1 MSNFVDVQDRWASSG
16 SAVLLKSA
24 GIAMVVLC
32 ALAIIIT
39 PLGLKAQLMF
49 GVLTFV
55 IALIASTN
63 ASRRTTLMLTLLS
76 VAISTRYIYWR
87 LTQTLSFDSPLGGFL
102 GIGLFLAELYAWLIM
117 LLSYVQTAWPLDRKP
132 VPLPHDVSSWPTV
145 DVYIPTYNESLAVVG
160 DTVIAALNMDYPA
173 DKMRVY
179 LLDDGR
185 REEFRAFAEEI
196 GCHYITRPD
205 NKHAKAGNLNHAMTL
220 TDGEYVCIFDCD
232 HVPTRAFLQLS
243 LGTLV
248 ANPKL
253 ALVQTPH
260 HFYSPE
266 PFQRN
271 TAIGRNLPSEG
282 ELFYGMI
289 QPGNDFWN
297 AAYFCGSCAV
307 IRRKAL
313 DRVGRFA
320 GETVTEDAHSA
331 LKMQKL
337 GWDTAY
343 LNIPLAAG
351 LATEKFA
358 LHVGQR
364 VRWARGMTQIFRLDN
379 PLFGGKMKLAQRLC
393 YLNAILHFQFPLA
406 RLVFLTSPLAYLFLG
421 QSIIA
426 ASASLIAAYA
436 LPHLLQCWLTNARL
450 EDRYRHAFWGE
461 IYEVALCFHLLKPTL
476 LTLLRPRHG
485 KFNVTDKGGLLDRS
499 YFDWHL
505 VLPHLAVSF
514 LLLSGIAFGLA
525 RVYLWPDYFPIDRD
539 TMWLNTGW
547 SIFNLVILFAAIS
560 VALETKQVRKHVR
573 FPAKINVTVRLA
585 NERQFPARTIDI
597 SMGGVAVRVPDG
609 ANPDDT
615 IVGIALPCASR
626 LVEFPVRAVNSR
638 PGVAM
643 LQFAPVSLEQRRD
656 LVLAIMGRADA
667 WITRPTLPR
676 EGMLKSWLDL
686 LRVDGA
692 FILSVFRRRGEPEP
706 AREAAKPGL
715 RLIEKTGDLGKRA
728 ATILL
733 ALSVG
738 LGALFMATSAH
749 AQSEDADAQ
758 SVDTPASA
766 ATDGPERNFALTLK
780 DLGASD
786 RIVLSAPGDET
797 GLPFTLRHDEIA
809 SQATLLIT
817 LSYADK
823 EPSHRGTLAITLNG
837 ESLGEIRPGSGAS
850 QTATLEVPINPILLL
865 GNNTI
870 GFRYVGAGAGK
881 CAGRVDSDRA
891 LFIDNMRSSLR
902 LTMTRLPQKP
912 SLGLLPA
919 PFFDAGDMMALDLP
933 FVYASAPGDSSLL
946 ASAVV
951 ASYFGGLASY
961 RGYNFTPNIGTLPD
975 GNAVVFAT
983 GGDDIAGLHLPVVR
997 GPTLAV
1003 VQNPVDPQGWLL
1015 LVLGRD
1021 GGELQAAANALALG
1035 NYASDQ
1041 AVARVEAPALPRR
1054 LDNDAPRWL
1063 PAGRKIPLSRMPNAA
1078 LALDAKGLR
1087 QGVLTAD
1094 FRIPPDLYAWPDRGM
1109 PLSINYRYPVGS
1121 WLDASASHLD
1131 VLVNNQYLKSFPLTK
1146 PRLSLASIFGSGAA
1160 AHRNYVEATSKVD
1173 IPTYLLFGQ
1182 NQLQFY
1188 FNLADKADACN
1199 GVAGGGGN
1207 NASTSGPGDISTS
1220 IGPDTTL
1227 DLSNAH
1233 HFAKLP
1239 NLAFFASAGFPFTR
1253 SADLSHTT
1261 AVMSQTP
1268 DLQTIAA
1275 FLDLMGRFG
1284 DATGVPATGLS
1295 LSHGDDLRALKGK
1308 DVLLLGTD
1316 AELSGFARV
1325 MAGAPVRRQ
1334 DASLIV
1340 NPAPLRKLGDSL
1352 LPAGY
1357 IRDMREADR
1366 LLRSPEGFSA
1376 LMSFRSPADSSRLV
1390 IALVAKQ
1397 PFVLP
1402 ALIRD
1407 LNVRSRNAKVQGD
1420 LTLWTTEGIES
1431 FAFGPQFW
1439 SGDLPPLTYLLAYLS
1454 RSPLLMALGLV
1465 VCMILLSLPLYS
1477 ALRVRARERLEAR

>member
-1 MSNFVDVQDRWASSG
+1 MLNSLQEQWSG
-16 SAVLLKSA
+16 DAQGVLAKTA
-24 GIAMVVLC
+24 GIMIVVLC

-39 PLGLKAQLMF
+39 PLGLRAQLMF
-49 GVLTFV
+49 GVLTFG
-55 IALIASTN
+55 IAAVASTN

-76 VAISTRYIYWR
+76 VAITLRYIYWR
-87 LTQTLSFDSPLGGFL
+87 FTQTLSFDSPLGGFL
-102 GIGLFLAELYAWLIM
+102 GIGLFLAELYASLIM
-117 LLSYVQTAWPLDRKP
+117 ILSYVQTAWPLDRKP
-132 VPLPHDVSSWPTV
+132 IPLPSDVSQWPTV

-232 HVPTRAFLQLS
+232 HVPTRAFLQLTM
-243 LGTLV
+243 GTLV
-248 ANPKL
+248 ADPTL

-260 HFYSPE
+260 HFYSQE

-282 ELFYGMI
+282 ELFYGRI

-313 DRVGRFA
+313 DQVGRFA

-337 GWDTAY
+337 GWNTAY

-379 PLFGGKMKLAQRLC
+379 PLFGGKMKLPQRLC
-393 YLNAILHFQFPLA
+393 YLNAIMHFQFPLA

-436 LPHLLQCWLTNARL
+436 LPHLFHSWLTNARL
-450 EDRYRHAFWGE
+450 EDKYRHAFWGE
-461 IYEVALCFHLLKPTL
+461 IYEVALTFHLLRPTL
-476 LTLLRPRHG
+476 STLLRPRHG
-485 KFNVTDKGGLLDRS
+485 KFNVTDKGGLLNRS

-505 VLPHLAVSF
+505 VSPHLFVSF
-514 LLLSGIAFGLA
+514 LLIGGIAFGLA
-525 RVYLWPDYFPIDRD
+525 RVYLWPDFFPIDRD

-560 VALETKQVRKHVR
+560 VALESKQIRKHVR
-573 FPAKINVTVRLA
+573 FPAKINVTVRLR
-585 NERQFPARTIDI
+585 NERQFPARTVDI
-597 SMGGVAVRVPDG
+597 SMGGVAIRIPDG
-609 ANPDDT
+609 ANPDDL
-615 IVGIALPCASR
+615 IVGIVLPCGSR

-643 LQFAPVSLEQRRD
+643 LQFAPVSLSQRRD

-667 WITRPTLPR
+667 WISRPDLPR

-686 LRVDGA
+686 LKVDGS
-692 FILSVFRRRGEPEP
+692 FIMSVLRWRGVRKP
-706 AREAAKPGL
+706 ALETARVGL
-715 RLIEKTGDLGKRA
+715 GVAGKAGELGKRA
-728 ATILL
+728 ATILVAFGL
-733 ALSVG
+733 G
-738 LGALFMATSAH
+738 LGALLASTSAH
-749 AQSEDADAQ
+749 AQGDDLDEAQ
-758 SVDTPASA
+758 SFDAPLSA
-766 ATDGPERNFALTLK
+766 PSDGAERNFALTLK
-780 DLGASD
+780 DLGAHE

-809 SQATLLIT
+809 SQAVLSVT
-817 LSYADK
+817 LSYAGREAAK
-823 EPSHRGTLAITLNG
+823 RGSLAITLNG
-837 ESLGEIRPGSGAS
+837 EPLGEIRPGNGTA
-850 QTATLEVPINPILLL
+850 QTATLEIPINPILLL
-865 GNNTI
+865 ANNTI
-870 GFRYVGAGAGK
+870 GFRYAGK
-881 CAGRVDSDRA
+881 EEKCVGHADPNRA
-891 LFIDNMRSSLR
+891 IFIDNMRSSLR
-902 LTMTRLPQKP
+902 LTVARLPEKP
-912 SLGLLPA
+912 SLARLPA
-919 PFFDAGDMMALDLP
+919 PFFDEGDMMALDLP
-933 FVYASAPGDSSLL
+933 FVYANEPNNSSLL

-961 RGYNFTPNIGTLPD
+961 RGYNFTPNIGTIPD

-983 GGDDIAGLHLPVVR
+983 GGDTIPGLRLPVVN

-1003 VQNPVDPQGWLL
+1003 VQNPGDPQGWLL

-1021 GGELQAAANALALG
+1021 GAELRAAANALALG
-1035 NYASDQ
+1035 HYAGDQ
-1041 AVARVEAPALPRR
+1041 AMARVEAPALVRHA
-1054 LDNDAPRWL
+1054 DNDAPRWL
-1063 PAGRKIPLSRMPNAA
+1063 RVGGKVQLAQMPNAA
-1078 LALDAKGLR
+1078 LNLDAKGMR

-1109 PLSINYRYPVGS
+1109 PLSINYRYPVGN
-1121 WLDASASHLD
+1121 WLNASKSHLD
-1131 VLVNNQYLKSFPLTK
+1131 VLVNNQYLKSFPLRK
-1146 PRLSLASIFGSGAA
+1146 PRFSLSSLFGSGAA
-1160 AHRNYVEATSKVD
+1160 AHRDYVEASSKVD

-1188 FNLADKADACN
+1188 FNLVDKAGAC
-1199 GVAGGGGN
+1199 GGPASSNSN
-1207 NASTSGPGDISTS
+1207 NASASGPGDISTS

-1227 DLSNAH
+1227 DLTNAH

-1253 SADLSHTT
+1253 AADLSRTV

-1275 FLDLMGRFG
+1275 FLNLMGRFG
-1284 DATGVPATGLS
+1284 DATGVPATGLA
-1295 LSHGDDLRALKGK
+1295 LSHGDNLKLLKGK
-1308 DVLLLGTD
+1308 DVLVLGSDTD
-1316 AELSGFARV
+1316 LSSFAQV
-1325 MAGAPVRRQ
+1325 MAGAPVRSG
-1334 DASLIV
+1334 DGALVV
-1340 NPAPLRKLGDSL
+1340 NPTPLKKLADSL
-1352 LPAGY
+1352 FPTGY
-1357 IRDMREADR
+1357 VRDLREADR
-1366 LLRSPEGFSA
+1366 LLRSPEGYSA
-1376 LMSFRSPADSSRLV
+1376 LMSFRSPVDPHRLV
-1390 IALVAKQ
+1390 VALVAKQ

-1402 ALIRD
+1402 ALVRD

-1420 LTLWTTEGIES
+1420 LTLWTSEGIES

-1439 SGDLPPLTYLLAYLS
+1439 AGDLPPLTYLLTILS
-1454 RSPLLMALGLV
+1454 RAPLFMALGLV

-1477 ALRVRARERLEAR
+1477 FLRVRAHQRLEARS